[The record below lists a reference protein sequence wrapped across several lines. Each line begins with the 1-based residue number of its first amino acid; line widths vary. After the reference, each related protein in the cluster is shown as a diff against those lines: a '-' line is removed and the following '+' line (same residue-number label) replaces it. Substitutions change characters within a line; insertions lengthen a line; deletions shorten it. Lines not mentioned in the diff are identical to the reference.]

1 MEQPDFDDRITQR
14 VAALVAATLAKHAAD
29 APAADHL
36 LAVVHARLRRRHAV
50 PRQLGE

>member
-29 APAADHL
+29 APSADRILAA
-36 LAVVHARLRRRHAV
+36 VHNRLRRTVR
-50 PRQLGE
+50 RQLGE